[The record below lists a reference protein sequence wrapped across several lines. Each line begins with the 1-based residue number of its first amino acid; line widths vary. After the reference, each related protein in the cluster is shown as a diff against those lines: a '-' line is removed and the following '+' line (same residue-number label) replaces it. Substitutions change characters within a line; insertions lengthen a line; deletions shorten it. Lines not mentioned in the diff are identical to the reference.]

1 MIAPYLLFWR
11 NMNTEKIRLALN
23 DYVSKKQIKL
33 FDVEYHKGD
42 STLSVLLDEK
52 LNMDELEAISK
63 EISDLLDGYEDEFED
78 NYFLDVSTVGAERP
92 IRNAEELKDALGQ
105 YIYVKTKENE
115 YYGILTS
122 FKEGILNL
130 KVTEKTKEKDVSV
143 EYRKTKKVRY
153 AVKF

>member
-1 MIAPYLLFWR
+1 
-11 NMNTEKIRLALN
+11 MNTEKIRYALN

-33 FDVEYHKGD
+33 FDVEYRKGD

-52 LNMDELEAISK
+52 LNMDELETVSK
-63 EISDLLDGYEDEFED
+63 EISELLDEYEDEFED

-92 IRNAEELKDALGQ
+92 IRNDEELKDAIGH
-105 YIYVKTKENE
+105 YIYVKTKDKE
-115 YYGILTS
+115 YYGVLTS
-122 FKEGILNL
+122 FKDGILNL
-130 KVTEKTKEKDVSV
+130 KVTEKTKEKDVPV

>member
-1 MIAPYLLFWR
+1 
-11 NMNTEKIRLALN
+11 MNTEKIRHALN
-23 DYVSKKQIKL
+23 DYASKKQLKL
-33 FDVEYHKGD
+33 FDVEYRKGD
-42 STLSVLLDEK
+42 CTLSVLLDEK
-52 LNMDELEAISK
+52 LNMDELETVSK

-92 IRNAEELKDALGQ
+92 IRNDEELKEAVGQ
-105 YIYVKTKENE
+105 YIYVKTKGNE
-115 YYGILTS
+115 YYGTLIS
-122 FKEGILNL
+122 FKDGILNL